1 MIVMVR
7 LSLLSHMKMKKMSG
21 RPTRWYSNKQE
32 KHVAKAVG
40 GKQVS
45 NSGATA
51 FNKGD
56 VTTEQFLIEC
66 KTVINPVKSF
76 SIKRE
81 WLDKNEE
88 ERFAMNKD
96 YSALAFDYGDGVQYY
111 IINETLFLELVRLLK
126 EENYE

>member
-1 MIVMVR
+1 
-7 LSLLSHMKMKKMSG
+7 MSK
-21 RPTRWYSNKQE
+21 PTRWYSNKQE

-66 KTVINPVKSF
+66 KTVTSPVKSF

-88 ERFAMNKD
+88 ERFAMNRD

-111 IINETLFLELVRLLK
+111 IINESLFLELVRLLK
-126 EENYE
+126 EENHE

>member
-1 MIVMVR
+1 
-7 LSLLSHMKMKKMSG
+7 MSG
-21 RPTRWYSNKQE
+21 RPTRWYSDKQE
-32 KHVAKAVG
+32 KQVAKAVG
-40 GKQVS
+40 GRQVS

-66 KTVINPVKSF
+66 KTVTNPVKSF
-76 SIKRE
+76 LIKRD

-88 ERFAMNKD
+88 ERFAMNRD

-111 IINETLFLELVRLLK
+111 IINEQLFLELVRLLK

>member
-1 MIVMVR
+1 MN
-7 LSLLSHMKMKKMSG
+7 
-21 RPTRWYSNKQE
+21 RPTRFYSGRQE
-32 KHVAKAVG
+32 KKVAKAVG

-66 KTVINPVKSF
+66 KTATKELKSF

-81 WLDKNEE
+81 WLEKNEE
-88 ERFAMNKD
+88 ERFAMNKE
-96 YSALAFDYGDGVQYY
+96 YSALAFDYGDGIQYY
-111 IINETLFLELVRLLK
+111 IIDESLFLELVRLLK

>member
-1 MIVMVR
+1 
-7 LSLLSHMKMKKMSG
+7 MS

-32 KHVAKAVG
+32 KRVAKAVG

-66 KTVINPVKSF
+66 KTVTNPVKSF

-81 WLDKNEE
+81 WLEKNEE
-88 ERFAMNKD
+88 ERFAMSKD

-111 IINETLFLELVRLLK
+111 IINESLFLELVRLLK